1 MTEGRNPDGTFAE
14 GNKEGLGRKPSVF
27 QSYSDRA
34 GHFLE
39 TLTRSQILAIGDD
52 SVALDKYSS
61 FDALVLEQL
70 ANTFRKP
77 KLIDPTAERERLF
90 DRANGKANQAVDVKH
105 SGGVT
110 VQIVKFDDNTPS
122 K

>member
-14 GNKEGLGRKPSVF
+14 GNREGLGRKPSVF
-27 QSYSDRA
+27 QSYGDRA
-34 GHFLE
+34 SHFLE

-52 SVALDKYSS
+52 PIALDKYSS

-77 KLIDPTAERERLF
+77 KFLDPQAERERLF
-90 DRANGKANQAVDVKH
+90 DRANGKAAQSVSLENKH
-105 SGGVT
+105 SGSITVT
-110 VQIVKFDDNTPS
+110 WKAE
-122 K
+122 